1 MTDDG
6 LAVLVTVTESCDPVN
21 KVFKFDLAA
30 DGSMPAAAVARAG
43 GNTAVTKWV
52 DDFGAEFEYVGKRKV
67 YRKDRRRER
76 EGGMQM
82 YSHPNTSLCEL
93 SSICRV
99 LLRVG

>member
-30 DGSMPAAAVARAG
+30 DGSMPAAAGAG

-52 DDFGAEFEYVGKRKV
+52 DDFGAEFEYVGKRKMKGEE
-67 YRKDRRRER
+67 RQRER
-76 EGGMQM
+76 EGGGGQM
-82 YSHPNTSLCEL
+82 YPNTRLFQACADL
-93 SSICRV
+93 PCAAACGV
-99 LLRVG
+99 T